1 MKKRFGISAVLSLA
15 LVLTVATRVSA
26 QAGEAETSSPELAP
40 GDPGPYRP
48 APETRASGGG
58 GRASKAKSK
67 PAQRNSTIRDT
78 SVHRRPLALG
88 VMAYVPWIYGIG
100 IGLSTAF
107 EIPVVHDGFIR
118 SVNDAFSIE
127 PSFAFA
133 YLDYYGR
140 GDVDGDYALLFR
152 PAVAGKWSFYLQEQL
167 RVYALVNFGYSR
179 VNHHWDDAS
188 ASYKRGYNYFYGE
201 PAAGVEWSFSPR
213 CALRAEVAPH
223 GVRAG
228 LSILF

>member
-1 MKKRFGISAVLSLA
+1 MSKRFWISALLWLMLGLSAERALA
-15 LVLTVATRVSA
+15 
-26 QAGEAETSSPELAP
+26 QDGEAETGSPELAP

-48 APETRASGGG
+48 APETRASGGRG
-58 GRASKAKSK
+58 GRSKSSRA
-67 PAQRNSTIRDT
+67 AQRNTNIHDT
-78 SVHRRPLALG
+78 SAHQRPFALG

-118 SVNDAFSIE
+118 SINDSFSIE

-140 GDVDGDYALLFR
+140 GEVDGDYAFLFR
-152 PAVAGKWSFYLQEQL
+152 PAVAGKWSFYVLEQL
-167 RVYALVNFGYSR
+167 RVYALLNFGYSR

-188 ASYKRGYNYFYGE
+188 VAYKHGYNYFYGE
-201 PAAGVEWSFSPR
+201 PAAGVEWSFAVH
-213 CALRAEVAPH
+213 CALRAEIAPH
-223 GVRAG
+223 GLRSG

>member
-1 MKKRFGISAVLSLA
+1 MSKRFWFSALLW
-15 LVLTVATRVSA
+15 LTLPTPAFA
-26 QAGEAETSSPELAP
+26 QDGLAETSSPELAP

-48 APETRASGGG
+48 APETRASGARG
-58 GRASKAKSK
+58 GRSKSK
-67 PAQRNSTIRDT
+67 PAQRNTSIHDT
-78 SVHRRPLALG
+78 STHQRPFALG

-118 SVNDAFSIE
+118 SINDAFSIE

-140 GDVDGDYALLFR
+140 GEVDGDYAFLFR
-152 PAVAGKWSFYLQEQL
+152 PAVAGKWSFYVLEQL
-167 RVYALVNFGYSR
+167 RVYALLNFGYSR
-179 VNHHWDDAS
+179 VNHHWDDAG
-188 ASYKRGYNYFYGE
+188 ASYKHGYNYFYGE
-201 PAAGVEWSFSPR
+201 PAAGVEWSFAAR

-223 GVRAG
+223 GLRSG